1 MRDLSTI
8 VEVDGLVKEF
18 NEKRAVNGV
27 SFTIQK
33 GEVVAILGPNGAG
46 KTTTLLMLLGLL
58 RPTEGK
64 AAIFHKD
71 PKSKAVRERIGV
83 MLQEVS
89 LMDGLKAKELI
100 KLFRGYYP
108 TPPPMNHLIQLTGLE
123 KGDLE
128 KRTEKLSGGQKRRV
142 AFALALAGNPDLLFF
157 DEPTVGMDTSS
168 RRIFWET
175 VKELAREGKT
185 IIFTT
190 HYLQEADDY
199 AERMILFKDGH
210 IIADGKT
217 AEIKKKM
224 TKQSV
229 SFVAGEDISKERF
242 LKLSFVTEVTEKEG
256 RMHIVTDDTDS
267 VLSMIYKENLHVK
280 DIRVEKGRLEEAFEQ
295 LTKSQGEAV

>member
-1 MRDLSTI
+1 MSTI

>member
-1 MRDLSTI
+1 MSTI

-27 SFTIQK
+27 SFSIQK

-108 TPPPMNHLIQLTGLE
+108 TPLPMNHLIQLTGLE

-242 LKLSFVTEVTEKEG
+242 LKLSFVTEETEKEG

>member
-1 MRDLSTI
+1 MSTI

-27 SFTIQK
+27 SFSIQK

-108 TPPPMNHLIQLTGLE
+108 TPLPMNHLIQLTGLE

>member
-1 MRDLSTI
+1 MSTI

-27 SFTIQK
+27 SFSIQK

-108 TPPPMNHLIQLTGLE
+108 TPLPMNHLIQLTGLE

-229 SFVAGEDISKERF
+229 SFVAGKDISKERF